1 MNLRETLKSFLVWM
15 FIAIHKRES
24 GIPSNRGSRHGEF
37 VNKLVHTARTLW
49 KWGGNEDGCCC
60 TKTLFVYLEKY
71 NLCFVASVKVISI
84 DSFFRTEVKS

>member
-49 KWGGNEDGCCC
+49 KWGGM
-60 TKTLFVYLEKY
+60 KMA
-71 NLCFVASVKVISI
+71 VAVQKHFLYI
-84 DSFFRTEVKS
+84 